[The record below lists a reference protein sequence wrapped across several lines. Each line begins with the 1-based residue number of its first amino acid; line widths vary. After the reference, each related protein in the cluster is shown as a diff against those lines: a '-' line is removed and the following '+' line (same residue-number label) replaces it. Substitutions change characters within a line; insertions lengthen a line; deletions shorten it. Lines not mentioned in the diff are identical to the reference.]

1 VNIKSGGQ
9 LDLTGVT
16 SANALDFGSKQF
28 NIAGNGP
35 DGTGAIIYN
44 GGAID
49 QTQAFNSVA
58 LTADATVGGTG
69 RFDIRGSSTSQD
81 TLNLNGHTLTIAG
94 NGTDAQLSLVYTDVS
109 DGNIVVNGGTLSIE
123 TTSTVPAGSGSITYN
138 AGTTGQFYRPTADI
152 SRAMFVNG
160 ATLTD
165 ANQPNAVTIAS
176 PLTFGGDNT
185 IQISNSSGFTFSGG
199 ISESVPSSLTK
210 TGAGTLILSGAS
222 NVFTGGLNVNEGTMQ
237 LAASNSAN
245 IIKTGAV
252 TAAGKLDLTDG
263 KLIST
268 AAGQTGDWDSGSSH
282 YTGISGLVQTG
293 RNGGSWDGAS
303 GIISSTAAA
312 NANPK
317 LFNIGVVKVGDLH
330 QGLGDS
336 DTTTFAGQ
344 TVHGSDTVAMYT
356 YGGDANLDGKIN
368 IDDYGLIDS
377 HVGQS
382 GTAFGWHNGDFNYDG
397 KINIDDY
404 GIIDGN
410 IGAQGAPIPT
420 SAQALAVL
428 SNAGGVSIG
437 GVSAVPEPASLGLIA
452 LAGAGLLRRRRRRA

>member
-1 VNIKSGGQ
+1 
-9 LDLTGVT
+9 
-16 SANALDFGSKQF
+16 
-28 NIAGNGP
+28 
-35 DGTGAIIYN
+35 
-44 GGAID
+44 
-49 QTQAFNSVA
+49 
-58 LTADATVGGTG
+58 
-69 RFDIRGSSTSQD
+69 
-81 TLNLNGHTLTIAG
+81 
-94 NGTDAQLSLVYTDVS
+94 
-109 DGNIVVNGGTLSIE
+109 
-123 TTSTVPAGSGSITYN
+123 
-138 AGTTGQFYRPTADI
+138 
-152 SRAMFVNG
+152 MFVNG

-185 IQISNSSGFTFSGG
+185 IQINSSSGFTFSGG

>member
-1 VNIKSGGQ
+1 
-9 LDLTGVT
+9 
-16 SANALDFGSKQF
+16 
-28 NIAGNGP
+28 
-35 DGTGAIIYN
+35 
-44 GGAID
+44 
-49 QTQAFNSVA
+49 
-58 LTADATVGGTG
+58 
-69 RFDIRGSSTSQD
+69 
-81 TLNLNGHTLTIAG
+81 
-94 NGTDAQLSLVYTDVS
+94 
-109 DGNIVVNGGTLSIE
+109 
-123 TTSTVPAGSGSITYN
+123 
-138 AGTTGQFYRPTADI
+138 
-152 SRAMFVNG
+152 
-160 ATLTD
+160 
-165 ANQPNAVTIAS
+165 
-176 PLTFGGDNT
+176 
-185 IQISNSSGFTFSGG
+185 
-199 ISESVPSSLTK
+199 
-210 TGAGTLILSGAS
+210 
-222 NVFTGGLNVNEGTMQ
+222 LNVNEGTMQ

-268 AAGQTGDWDSGSSH
+268 ATGQTGDWDSGSSH